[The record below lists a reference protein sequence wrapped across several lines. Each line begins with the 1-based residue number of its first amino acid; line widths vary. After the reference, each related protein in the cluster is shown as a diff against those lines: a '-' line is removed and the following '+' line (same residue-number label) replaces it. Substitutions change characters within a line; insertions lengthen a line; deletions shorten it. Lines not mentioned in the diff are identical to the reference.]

1 MELAYFLEVIKRR
14 WWVVAASVLLCT
26 GSAYLLLSRTPTW
39 YQATTT
45 VRILFYSPNPNDPS
59 IDPHQVAR
67 RYQNLIREPA
77 ILEGAAQTV
86 GLPYVPSPENVSA
99 RLVADSL
106 LLEITV
112 RDTDPEHARALADAI
127 AQQLVLQEDE
137 ARRAE
142 DEARR
147 AFVQDVLQR
156 LEESTRQTAD
166 EIREEQVRLAA
177 ADSARA
183 IQQHQGNIAAL
194 QEKLAQ
200 QESVHAS
207 LLQHWVNGPTSVTI
221 EQPATTPAKP
231 IRSPS
236 VPETLL
242 LTAALGLILGLV
254 GAFFMEFRAGG
265 RARDRESTAAGG
277 GS

>member
-86 GLPYVPSPENVSA
+86 SLPYVPSPENVSA

-137 ARRAE
+137 ARRA
-142 DEARR
+142 
-147 AFVQDVLQR
+147 FVQDELQR
-156 LEESTRQTAD
+156 LEELTRQTED

-183 IQQHQGNIAAL
+183 IQQHQGEIAAL

-200 QESVHAS
+200 HQSVYAS
-207 LLQHWVNGPTSVTI
+207 LLQRWVNLPTTVTI
-221 EQPATTPAKP
+221 EQSATTPARP